1 MDEDKSPSFYAE
13 EMTDDEMALIEH
25 APISVSPVALRTE
38 LSEEL
43 TSSGSFNLKKI
54 GNAILDKLLEVLPF
68 ATVLVD
74 HSGCIVFMNMAAA
87 GLSGASFASLFSFP
101 QDAQRAEALLASVWT
116 ARSPL
121 TAEAMVQI
129 CEKKFWARMH
139 LRSIRLRNQRLVL
152 ALFEDLTAEKSRE
165 SLNEKYRKLVQM
177 FPMGIAE
184 FRLIQELNCRVPLKD
199 LMHSVAEALLVG
211 GNLEF
216 ARMHGYSDI
225 STAKGLPFRT
235 FAAFLDDCED
245 QIAEWVAEGFGRGR
259 VRNCEITSE
268 GEKKSFENTLVGDLK
283 DGRLVGFW
291 FVRRDTTVEEFK
303 DEDLRK
309 NEQFAL
315 KIFEENSLG
324 MAVSS
329 HDGRIQKVNQTLCSM
344 LEYSERDVISKSF
357 ASITHPDDRKK
368 PFDLKK
374 MLDGT
379 HVTPCR
385 FESRLRT
392 KSKSS
397 VSVNITG
404 FVIKDHDGQSDQ
416 SIIMV
421 ENVTDQKKA
430 REFVNLLT
438 AAVQQSSEGICV
450 TDLTGRVIFVNQ
462 AFARLHQYSA
472 DELIG
477 KHQSFF
483 HPASDMLSLVAA
495 KRRLMQTGEFSGEMR
510 HLRGDGHIFP
520 GLLHSTLIHDESG
533 NPAAVLNAIR
543 DISEIKTTEQA
554 LRASSEKL
562 TEYSH
567 YLEAKVGERTRILEE
582 TKKQIE
588 MYEAQLKKAEEALK
602 ILIAGVEDQKKTAE
616 NKILDNVRSTLK
628 PIMNRLKTEDLSKRV
643 REVVDLLDGTL
654 ENVGPSPAQ
663 TITEKRHLLTLREL
677 RICELINTGLTSKEV
692 AKILGVSPHTVFLHR
707 ANIRKKLGLTGN
719 EDDLASYLSTPS
731 KKKV

>member
-13 EMTDDEMALIEH
+13 DMTDDEMALIEH

-38 LSEEL
+38 LPDEL
-43 TSSGSFNLKKI
+43 TSSGSFNFEKI
-54 GNAILDKLLEVLPF
+54 GNTTLDKLLEALPL

-74 HSGCIVFMNMAAA
+74 YSGCIIFMNMAAA
-87 GLSGASFASLFSFP
+87 GLAGASFASLFPFP
-101 QDAQRAEALLASVWT
+101 QDAQRAEALLESVWT
-116 ARSPL
+116 ARSPF

-129 CEKKFWARMH
+129 CEKRFWARLH
-139 LRSIRLRNQRLVL
+139 LRSLRLQNQRLVL
-152 ALFEDLTAEKSRE
+152 VLFEDLTAEKSRE

-184 FRLIQELNCRVPLKD
+184 FRLIQELNRNVALED

-216 ARMHGYSDI
+216 AWMHGYSEI
-225 STAKGLPFRT
+225 SSAKGLPFRT
-235 FAAFLDDCED
+235 FASFLNDCED
-245 QIAEWVAEGFGRGR
+245 QIADWITEGFGRGR
-259 VRNCEITSE
+259 FRNCEITSE
-268 GEKKSFENTLVGDLK
+268 GEKKSFENTLVGDIK

-291 FVRRDTTVEEFK
+291 FVRRDTTLEECK

-309 NEQFAL
+309 NEQLVL

-324 MAVSS
+324 MAVLS
-329 HDGRIQKVNQTLCSM
+329 HDGRIQKVNQTLCGM
-344 LEYSERDVISKSF
+344 LEYSERELISKSF
-357 ASITHPDDRKK
+357 ASITHQDDRRKR
-368 PFDLKK
+368 FNLKQ

-379 HVTPCR
+379 CVTSCR
-385 FESRLRT
+385 VENKLRT
-392 KSKSS
+392 KNKRS

-404 FVIKDHDGQSDQ
+404 FVIKDHDGQSAQ

-430 REFVNLLT
+430 HELVNLLT

-450 TDLTGRVIFVNQ
+450 TDLKGRVIFVNQ
-462 AFARLHQYSA
+462 AFARLHRYAA
-472 DELIG
+472 DEIMG

-520 GLLHSTLIHDESG
+520 GLIHSTLIHDESG

-554 LRASSEKL
+554 LRCEQRETYGILSLFGSQSGRAHKDPRRNQ
-562 TEYSH
+562 
-567 YLEAKVGERTRILEE
+567 EA
-582 TKKQIE
+582 
-588 MYEAQLKKAEEALK
+588 
-602 ILIAGVEDQKKTAE
+602 
-616 NKILDNVRSTLK
+616 
-628 PIMNRLKTEDLSKRV
+628 NRDV
-643 REVVDLLDGTL
+643 
-654 ENVGPSPAQ
+654 
-663 TITEKRHLLTLREL
+663 
-677 RICELINTGLTSKEV
+677 
-692 AKILGVSPHTVFLHR
+692 
-707 ANIRKKLGLTGN
+707 
-719 EDDLASYLSTPS
+719 
-731 KKKV
+731 